1 VQCFLAERYM
11 AHVSSQALLSAVEG
25 DRFAAEA
32 SSMRHVQTIYV
43 PDDETCFTLFA
54 AQSAQA
60 IDESSRHFELGYR
73 RIMLALVPGED
84 EPTAHRSPFDRRR

>member
-11 AHVSSQALLSAVEG
+11 AHVSKEALLSAVEG

-54 AQSAQA
+54 AHSARA
-60 IDESSRHFELGYR
+60 IDESSRRFELGYR

-84 EPTAHRSPFDRRR
+84 VTRAHRQASDRQR